1 MIPESGTPIQLVHH
15 DDCAD
20 ALVAAI
26 EGRGAPGVYNLA
38 ADGVVTMTDVARE
51 LGWRTVPL
59 PPWRSRRLVEFVT
72 RLGRLLPQELAWVNV
87 VRRSSTMD
95 TEKARRELGWR
106 PRHDAAETMRETI
119 AGAKAAGIV

>member
-1 MIPESGTPIQLVHH
+1 MSIQLVHH

-38 ADGVVTMTDVARE
+38 GDGMVTMTDIARE

-59 PPWRSRRLVEFVT
+59 PGLAVKAAAEFVT
-72 RLGRLLPQELAWVNV
+72 RLGSLLPQELAWVNV
-87 VRRSSTMD
+87 ARRSQTMD
-95 TEKARRELGWR
+95 TEKAHRELGWR
-106 PRHDAAETMRETI
+106 PRHDAEQTMRETI
-119 AGAKAAGIV
+119 AGAKAAGTVWSHR